1 MYEYSSFLPRK
12 AQFCAFIADC
22 RLWLERAIMQARAN
36 VYCSFFVTR
45 DIKILPSYDRLVN
58 NTKRSFAEML
68 CRASLGGNLIL
79 IWSFNS
85 PALAGRSIYRLYMK
99 KEIHVRPRL
108 SKILVRKFF
117 S

>member
-12 AQFCAFIADC
+12 AQFCGFIADC
-22 RLWLERAIMQARAN
+22 RLWLERAIMQTRAN

-58 NTKRSFAEML
+58 NSKRSFAEML
-68 CRASLGGNLIL
+68 CRASLGGNLVIQ
-79 IWSFNS
+79 FT
-85 PALAGRSIYRLYMK
+85 AYYMK
-99 KEIHVRPRL
+99 KEIHVRTRL
-108 SKILVRKFF
+108 SNILVQKFF